1 MIGAQDTFLLR
12 GANVLDE
19 AGGFSGPVDVEVAA
33 GRIAALGPN
42 LAGGEAPSVDCEGLW
57 LIPGLFDC
65 HDHVTYSS
73 IDAYECLRRPVTEW
87 VLEGVHQA
95 RVTLEAGV
103 TSVRDCAGADAG
115 LRDAIARGRVPGP
128 RLFISVVLVSQPGG
142 HGDGYLAGPGLDLV
156 SGYLTPDYP
165 SRPPYLVN
173 GADDMR
179 RTARAI
185 LRAGADFIK
194 LATTGGLVS
203 EHDDPLVPE
212 LTTEEIAAAV
222 FEAKR
227 KGRYVAAHA
236 YGGEG
241 LDNAVRAG
249 VRTIEH
255 GGFLTEEQ
263 ASRMREAGC
272 WLVPTLSAMRD
283 TLRWAEGGRLTEAQ
297 REKVLG
303 FGLKLGEAV
312 HIAKEHGVRMALGTD
327 YIMREQHGRNLEEL
341 ALMHR
346 AGLTVEETLLAAT
359 AGGAELCGVERA
371 YGRLAPGYVFD
382 AIVLDED
389 PGDLSAFL
397 EPGAV
402 SGVFKGGV
410 PVRPHERVAAAGL
423 QPSPTGVV
431 A

>member
-1 MIGAQDTFLLR
+1 MAAHDAFVLR

-19 AGGFSGPVDVEVAA
+19 AGSFSGPLDVEIA
-33 GRIAALGPN
+33 GGRVAALGPQ
-42 LAGGEAPSVDCEGLW
+42 LPDRGGPSVDCDGLW
-57 LIPGLFDC
+57 LMPGVFDC
-65 HDHVTYSS
+65 HDHLTFSS
-73 IDAYECLRRPVTEW
+73 IDPYECLRRPVTEW
-87 VLEGVHQA
+87 VLEAAHQA

-115 LRDAIARGRVPGP
+115 LRDAIARGHVAGP
-128 RLFISVVLVSQPGG
+128 RLFVSIVLISQTGG
-142 HGDGYLAGPGLDLV
+142 HGDGFLAGPGLEMF

-165 SRPPYLVN
+165 GRPACVVD
-173 GADDMR
+173 GSDSMR
-179 RTARAI
+179 RAVRAA

-203 EHDDPLVPE
+203 EHDEPLVPE
-212 LTTEEIAAAV
+212 LTPDEIEAAV
-222 FEAKR
+222 FEASR
-227 KGRYVAAHA
+227 KGRHVAAHA

-249 VRTIEH
+249 VRSIEH
-255 GGFLTEEQ
+255 AGFLTDEQ
-263 ASRMREAGC
+263 ASRMAEAGC

-283 TLRWAEGGRLTEAQ
+283 TLRWAESGRLTPRQ

-303 FGLKLGEAV
+303 FGLELGAAV
-312 HIAKEHGVRMALGTD
+312 RIAKDHGVKLAIGTD
-327 YIMREQHGRNLEEL
+327 YIMREQHGRNLEEV
-341 ALMHR
+341 ALMHQ
-346 AGLTVEETLLAAT
+346 AGLTVEEALLAAT
-359 AGGAELCGVERA
+359 AGGAELCGVEQE

-382 AIVLDED
+382 AIVLDSD

-410 PVRPHERVAAAGL
+410 PVVAHERVRDAGL
-423 QPSPTGVV
+423 GRPPARV
-431 A
+431 AQ